1 MRFPQQLFL
10 RIAFISLCACS
21 PVQAWSIDGSGSR
34 SSEAQQSEAS
44 ADSIVIPGPL
54 RSFLRMAGISQ
65 EVRSDEVLP
74 MLARNLSL
82 YGYSGKT
89 PKEYL
94 ILLDRY
100 VRFARDLQHL
110 TDSESTIRIS
120 GCKDAN
126 ALLNALGYKLQK
138 SCGQRDA
145 ALMTANAERAF
156 LTVDSGFPLST
167 LEKALQ
173 KDAPF
178 EYLFPASRVPTILPE
193 KDWLSAANRKHNNVD
208 TLLDLLL
215 HDQDLDRLYSALAK
229 CDGETRLSLDGAP
242 GLSRLMSLAAVIDLY
257 GSQISIKSGH
267 VIVPGSN
274 DKAWEE
280 LAGESPSSP
289 GQFVVGLMSKDG
301 GWLAAYFDALS
312 RLSESQQAH
321 FTEGNRLKRFYNVY
335 RSTAIRSDA
344 SKGVYPRNGDL
355 LILLASLRWQPD
367 GDVAIPGDVATWN
380 DIFSQMARS
389 KAIRPWLGRSH
400 DWNTSGRLLETLIAS
415 SNLRSE
421 TGPVQTFLMLSA
433 IDSARPPE
441 RRLSGDTEKLIAHRF
456 PQFSHWFHI
465 FAEFP
470 ALTDPA
476 ISEFVN
482 AADKVDRISNTSLR
496 ANALGDFQAD
506 IGLWEILA
514 RQHQIAD
521 DQLSSSWLE
530 VVRPFL
536 GVTSSIQ
543 LFDAARAGLQSSLRA
558 ATGNAAL
565 SQDQIVDLLAGPLQQ
580 DRDSQRV
587 HQEIANRIRAVLD
600 DQRLASIDSLF
611 GLSDGMAQMAHGVA
625 VGNSL
630 LPLAESLREFE
641 MPRPIFTGN
650 ERSTWAPIIY
660 TSRHAEL
667 QVKTDLTR
675 ILKSPSTPAQLEAAR
690 GQLTPFLR
698 DTLVGLN
705 YAYYEPPGAEV
716 LHNNPLLVR
725 SHDFSSMSVQGVSEI
740 WDNPRLV
747 GVGVTAGGGAY
758 LLGSLADLPYALAM
772 TEEDFIV
779 PKNVQA
785 LIWREV
791 VPNLLVAGTLP
802 RWWNVSQNE
811 LHIAALYQR
820 VGEELVEAAGGSPE
834 LRSKVISILAERMS
848 SVRIEQLSTALQR
861 KNEAGEVSSA
871 IPPIDFFYLAF
882 TFRQRYPGSA
892 GLSGTAGRELDALC
906 AKYPSDSSWERLSSD
921 FGVPH
926 PSFVLTNSSALLNLK
941 AISSFGGN
949 SGSIFAESWESNNL
963 YWARIADEM
972 GYPPVEMNLLV
983 PELTRNM
990 ISNIFASNTDD
1001 WPALLR
1007 AMQATGKEFRTG
1019 KIDHQTALVSSAE

>member
-1 MRFPQQLFL
+1 
-10 RIAFISLCACS
+10 
-21 PVQAWSIDGSGSR
+21 
-34 SSEAQQSEAS
+34 
-44 ADSIVIPGPL
+44 
-54 RSFLRMAGISQ
+54 
-65 EVRSDEVLP
+65 
-74 MLARNLSL
+74 
-82 YGYSGKT
+82 
-89 PKEYL
+89 
-94 ILLDRY
+94 
-100 VRFARDLQHL
+100 
-110 TDSESTIRIS
+110 
-120 GCKDAN
+120 
-126 ALLNALGYKLQK
+126 
-138 SCGQRDA
+138 
-145 ALMTANAERAF
+145 
-156 LTVDSGFPLST
+156 
-167 LEKALQ
+167 
-173 KDAPF
+173 
-178 EYLFPASRVPTILPE
+178 
-193 KDWLSAANRKHNNVD
+193 
-208 TLLDLLL
+208 
-215 HDQDLDRLYSALAK
+215 
-229 CDGETRLSLDGAP
+229 
-242 GLSRLMSLAAVIDLY
+242 
-257 GSQISIKSGH
+257 
-267 VIVPGSN
+267 
-274 DKAWEE
+274 
-280 LAGESPSSP
+280 
-289 GQFVVGLMSKDG
+289 
-301 GWLAAYFDALS
+301 
-312 RLSESQQAH
+312 
-321 FTEGNRLKRFYNVY
+321 
-335 RSTAIRSDA
+335 
-344 SKGVYPRNGDL
+344 
-355 LILLASLRWQPD
+355 
-367 GDVAIPGDVATWN
+367 
-380 DIFSQMARS
+380 
-389 KAIRPWLGRSH
+389 
-400 DWNTSGRLLETLIAS
+400 
-415 SNLRSE
+415 
-421 TGPVQTFLMLSA
+421 
-433 IDSARPPE
+433 
-441 RRLSGDTEKLIAHRF
+441 
-456 PQFSHWFHI
+456 
-465 FAEFP
+465 
-470 ALTDPA
+470 
-476 ISEFVN
+476 
-482 AADKVDRISNTSLR
+482 
-496 ANALGDFQAD
+496 
-506 IGLWEILA
+506 
-514 RQHQIAD
+514 
-521 DQLSSSWLE
+521 
-530 VVRPFL
+530 
-536 GVTSSIQ
+536 
-543 LFDAARAGLQSSLRA
+543 
-558 ATGNAAL
+558 
-565 SQDQIVDLLAGPLQQ
+565 
-580 DRDSQRV
+580 
-587 HQEIANRIRAVLD
+587 
-600 DQRLASIDSLF
+600 
-611 GLSDGMAQMAHGVA
+611 
-625 VGNSL
+625 
-630 LPLAESLREFE
+630 